1 MKTSDAQRLIVQAP
15 DTTRHEE
22 MLDLIAKTFS
32 PWHGYWPFLN
42 YCRQGYL
49 DHSHYDPAASRIG
62 LLDEKVVTNWTVYDH
77 RMRIG
82 SCAVRVGGIGVVA
95 THGEYRKRGLMLPTG
110 MGSIRAMRDLGY
122 DMTTL
127 FGLHN
132 FYHHFGYV
140 RMFSEQSYTIGT
152 AELPAGGAASA
163 LRKFSQPLKELDA
176 VYNRA
181 CDGLTGTA
189 VRPTFPQ
196 ARISTH
202 DQPAP
207 VGYLWSSKSGQPAGY
222 VVVAD
227 RGNSH
232 LEIAEAIGE
241 PAQVLAVLAKL
252 AKQFR
257 LPEIRMGG
265 LHYDSPLAIAFRRL
279 SCRVETQYV
288 RNGGAM
294 VRTVNLRSTLAK
306 IAPELSRRLAASML
320 RDWKGRLLIA
330 DSREKVTLQIVRS
343 KVALAEGADAPNSIR
358 GGEEIA
364 QLIVGVDEPFEV
376 VGAGKIRLA
385 GQAKDLLPVLFPNQ
399 HPMLAS
405 WDRF

>member
-1 MKTSDAQRLIVQAP
+1 MKTADSRRLLVQVPDAA
-15 DTTRHEE
+15 RHEE

-32 PWHGYWPFLN
+32 TWHGYWQFLN

-62 LLDEKVVTNWTVYDH
+62 LLDGKIVTNWSVYDH
-77 RMRIG
+77 RVRIG
-82 SCAVRVGGIGVVA
+82 SCAVRVGGVGVVA
-95 THGEYRKRGLMLPTG
+95 THGEFRKRGLMLPTG
-110 MGSIRAMRDLGY
+110 LGSIQAMRDLGY

-140 RMFSEQSYTIGT
+140 RMFSEQGYSINT
-152 AELPAGGAASA
+152 AELPVGTAPPA
-163 LRKFSQPLKELDA
+163 LQKFSPPRKELDSL
-176 VYNRA
+176 YNRA
-181 CDGLTGTA
+181 CNGLTGTA

-196 ARISTH
+196 ARISTSG
-202 DQPAP
+202 QPAP
-207 VGYLWSSKSGQPAGY
+207 VGYLWTSKSGQPAGY
-222 VVVAD
+222 VVAAD
-227 RGNSH
+227 RGSSH
-232 LEIAEAIGE
+232 LDVPEAIGE
-241 PAQVLAVLAKL
+241 PQRVLAVLGKL

-265 LHYDSPLAIAFRRL
+265 LHYDSPLAIALRRL
-279 SCRVETQYV
+279 TCRVDTQYV

-294 VRTVNLRSTLAK
+294 VHTVNLRSTLAK
-306 IAPELSRRLAASML
+306 IAPELSRRLAASTW
-320 RDWKGRLLIA
+320 RDWTGRLLIA
-330 DSREKVTLQIVRS
+330 DPREKVALQIARS
-343 KVALAEGADAPNSIR
+343 KVALADRADAPNSIR

-364 QLIVGVDEPFEV
+364 QLIVGVDEPLEV
-376 VGAGKIRLA
+376 VEAGNIRLA

-399 HPMLAS
+399 HPMLGT